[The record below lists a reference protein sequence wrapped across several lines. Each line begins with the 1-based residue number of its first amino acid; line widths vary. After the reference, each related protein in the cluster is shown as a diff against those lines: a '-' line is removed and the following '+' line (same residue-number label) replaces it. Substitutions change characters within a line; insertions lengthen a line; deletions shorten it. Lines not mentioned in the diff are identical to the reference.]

1 MARIDIPFFIVKP
14 GRGGDRYFW
23 QPSTALRALGWRPER
38 LAPDLAQAIERAREL
53 NRQLESWRAGNA
65 PTGANPAAG
74 PRPGTMADLIHR
86 YKQSARYRAKAAA
99 TRKGYDWCL
108 NAILAWTSKV
118 PADLDGLAPIASIT
132 APKVQR
138 WYEEMH
144 ATKPGTANA
153 VLRVM
158 RLLFTFARRNGDVTV
173 NPAAAPGLITPAKS
187 GRIWT
192 DAEVDLLVATADAMG
207 QPSIGDAIELAF
219 WLGQR
224 PTDIRQ
230 LRWDQY
236 KAGVIAVTQSKTAAR
251 VTIPESPRLLARLE
265 AARLRQQEA
274 KVASTTMVVC
284 ESTKR
289 PYTEYHFSHT
299 FAEIRARAVKK
310 APSLAGLQ
318 FKHLRHTAVTRLAE
332 AGCTIA
338 EIARITG
345 HSLKTAETILEHYL
359 VRTDDMAAAAVA
371 KRLAH
376 KRETA

>member
-1 MARIDIPFFIVKP
+1 MANIKVKFFTTKP
-14 GRGGDRYFW
+14 GRGGSERYFW
-23 QPSTALRALGWRPER
+23 EPSPTLRKLGWRGER
-38 LAPDLAQAIERAREL
+38 LPADLAQAIERAREI
-53 NRQLESWRAGNA
+53 NRQVEAWRKGED
-65 PTGANPAAG
+65 PTRPAPAAAQQ
-74 PRPGTMADLIHR
+74 PGTMADLIHR
-86 YKQSARYRAKAAA
+86 YKQSSRYRTKAPA

-108 NAILAWTSKV
+108 NAIQAWGSKV
-118 PADLDGLAPIASIT
+118 PAAMDGLAPIASIT
-132 APKVQR
+132 APRVQR

-158 RLLFTFARRNGDVTV
+158 RLLFTFARRNGDITT

-192 DAEVDLLVATADAMG
+192 DAEVDLLVATADAMAMH
-207 QPSIGDAIELAF
+207 SIGDAIELAF

-224 PTDIRQ
+224 PTDIRR

-236 KAGVIAVTQSKTAAR
+236 KAGVFAVTQSKTNAR

-265 AARLRQQEA
+265 AARQRQQDT
-274 KVASTTMVVC
+274 KVVSTTMVVC
-284 ESTKR
+284 EATKR

-299 FAEIRARAVKK
+299 FAEIRAK
-310 APSLAGLQ
+310 AAEELPSLKGLQ

-338 EIARITG
+338 EISRITG
-345 HSLKTAETILEHYL
+345 HSLKTAESILEHYL
-359 VRTDDMAAAAVA
+359 VRTDDMAATAVA
-371 KRLAH
+371 KRLA
-376 KRETA
+376 REQKA